1 MHTSAFDE
9 IRHRVAQ
16 VLAGGGE
23 GDADAW
29 TALDEDIRSAL
40 RYGGLPPAPTWLP
53 DGPTRF
59 PDGDGAGW
67 PGVERL
73 AVALC
78 GPDGRIREAALAY
91 AGDTPA
97 LLPLV
102 AIRCAD
108 WAGPVRERARAVLR
122 AELSGPGS
130 RPSEALGALAP
141 VILRAAGRRHGDA
154 ARELLVQVL
163 REGPETGVTALRAS
177 RDRRVRRLA
186 HRIAVDRGL
195 LSPAQL
201 AATAVADPDVVVQ
214 DLCADAVLAAV
225 GTAGG
230 APLTRLLGARQGRI
244 RAAGVTGLRKA
255 GRAEEAEPFLYDRS
269 ALVRACARWVLRQ
282 TGTEPLP
289 LYRAACAAGDAMP
302 DHAPTGLAECG
313 DRATDAP
320 VLWEFTGD
328 ERPRVR
334 AAAVAGLRVL
344 DAVRPGRLAPL
355 LDDSSPRVVRET
367 RKALRPWADHFPVA
381 GLPRPAA
388 VAPSPRGEGDATTP
402 PPEAGEAPRRGTA
415 APEVPR
421 ARGRMRRMLGFRGVF
436 PRSH

>member
-1 MHTSAFDE
+1 MHGSAFDE
-9 IRHRVAQ
+9 IRHRIAQ
-16 VLAGGGE
+16 VVAGGDGA
-23 GDADAW
+23 DADAW
-29 TALDEDIRSAL
+29 TALDEEIRSAL
-40 RYGGLPPAPTWLP
+40 RYGGPPPAPIW
-53 DGPTRF
+53 F
-59 PDGDGAGW
+59 PDGDGTGR
-67 PGVERL
+67 PGVEQL

-102 AIRCAD
+102 VIRCAD

-122 AELSGPGS
+122 AELSGPDS
-130 RPSEALGALAP
+130 RPSETLGALAP
-141 VILRAAGRRHGDA
+141 VVLRVAGRRHGDA

-163 REGPETGVTALRAS
+163 REGPEAGVTALRAS

-201 AATAVADPDVVVQ
+201 AATAVAVADPDVVVQ

-225 GTAGG
+225 GADDGTAGG
-230 APLTRLLGARQGRI
+230 APLTRLLGARQGWI

-289 LYRAACAAGDAMP
+289 LYRAACAAGDGMP

-388 VAPSPRGEGDATTP
+388 VAPSPRVEGDATTP
-402 PPEAGEAPRRGTA
+402 PPEAGGAPRSGTA
-415 APEVPR
+415 APEAPR

-436 PRSH
+436 HRPR

>member
-1 MHTSAFDE
+1 MHTSTFDE

-59 PDGDGAGW
+59 PEGDGTGR

-122 AELSGPGS
+122 AELSGPDS

-141 VILRAAGRRHGDA
+141 VILRVAGRRHGDA

-163 REGPETGVTALRAS
+163 REGPEAGVTALRAS

-214 DLCADAVLAAV
+214 D
-225 GTAGG
+225 
-230 APLTRLLGARQGRI
+230 
-244 RAAGVTGLRKA
+244 
-255 GRAEEAEPFLYDRS
+255 
-269 ALVRACARWVLRQ
+269 
-282 TGTEPLP
+282 
-289 LYRAACAAGDAMP
+289 
-302 DHAPTGLAECG
+302 
-313 DRATDAP
+313 
-320 VLWEFTGD
+320 
-328 ERPRVR
+328 
-334 AAAVAGLRVL
+334 
-344 DAVRPGRLAPL
+344 
-355 LDDSSPRVVRET
+355 
-367 RKALRPWADHFPVA
+367 
-381 GLPRPAA
+381 
-388 VAPSPRGEGDATTP
+388 
-402 PPEAGEAPRRGTA
+402 
-415 APEVPR
+415 
-421 ARGRMRRMLGFRGVF
+421 
-436 PRSH
+436 

>member
-9 IRHRVAQ
+9 ILHRVAQ
-16 VLAGGGE
+16 VLAGGEE

-29 TALDEDIRSAL
+29 TALDEDVRRAL
-40 RYGGLPPAPTWLP
+40 RHGGLPPAPTW
-53 DGPTRF
+53 F
-59 PDGDGAGW
+59 PDGTGR

-91 AGDTPA
+91 AGHTPA

-102 AIRCAD
+102 VIRCAD
-108 WAGPVRERARAVLR
+108 WAGPVRERARTVLR

-130 RPSEALGALAP
+130 RPSETLGALAP
-141 VILRAAGRRHGDA
+141 VVLRVAGRRHGDA

-163 REGPETGVTALRAS
+163 REGPEAGVTVLRAS

-225 GTAGG
+225 GADDGTAGG
-230 APLTRLLGARQGRI
+230 APLTRLLG
-244 RAAGVTGLRKA
+244 
-255 GRAEEAEPFLYDRS
+255 
-269 ALVRACARWVLRQ
+269 
-282 TGTEPLP
+282 
-289 LYRAACAAGDAMP
+289 
-302 DHAPTGLAECG
+302 
-313 DRATDAP
+313 
-320 VLWEFTGD
+320 
-328 ERPRVR
+328 
-334 AAAVAGLRVL
+334 
-344 DAVRPGRLAPL
+344 AVRPGRLAPL

-388 VAPSPRGEGDATTP
+388 VAPSPRVEGDATTP
-402 PPEAGEAPRRGTA
+402 PPEAGGAPRSGTA
-415 APEVPR
+415 APEAPR

-436 PRSH
+436 HRPR